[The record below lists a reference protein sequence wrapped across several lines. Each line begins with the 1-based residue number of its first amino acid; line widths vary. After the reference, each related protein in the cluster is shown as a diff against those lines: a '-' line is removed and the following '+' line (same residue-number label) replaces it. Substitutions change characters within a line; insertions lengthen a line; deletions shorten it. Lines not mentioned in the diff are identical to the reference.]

1 MQSQAFSK
9 LSRTYNLTTELADL
23 LRQRI
28 NSGQY
33 TVGQKL
39 PSSKYIE
46 TQAGVSRSVVREAV
60 AQLKAEGILTS
71 RQGVGVFVA
80 EKPAD
85 NAFKINA
92 SEFACIYDAI
102 KILELRK
109 AVETEMCA
117 MSAQKRTSAQ
127 LAKIEA
133 SFDMISQKNLQ
144 KLDSIQEDFTF
155 HRAIAEAADNPYFL
169 RFIEF
174 IGAGVVPAREIVT
187 QGVDTQVSDYIEL
200 IQAEHEQIVRAIRLK
215 DKDFARAAMKAHL
228 DNSISRHREI
238 IKQAELER

>member
-1 MQSQAFSK
+1 MQSQTFSK
-9 LSRTYNLTTELADL
+9 LSRTHNLTTELADL

-28 NSGQY
+28 HSGQY
-33 TVGQKL
+33 SVGQKL

-85 NAFKINA
+85 NTFKINA
-92 SEFACIYDAI
+92 SEFACIHDAI

-117 MSAQKRTSAQ
+117 MSAQKRTSTQ

-133 SFDMISQKNLQ
+133 CFDMISQKNHQ
-144 KLDSIQEDFTF
+144 KQDSIQEDFAF
-155 HRAIAEAADNPYFL
+155 HKAIAEAADNPYFL

-187 QGVDTQVSDYIEL
+187 TGEDSQVSDYIDI
-200 IQAEHEQIVRAIRLK
+200 IQDEHQQIVRAIRLK
-215 DKDFARAAMKAHL
+215 DKEFARAAMKAHL
-228 DNSISRHREI
+228 ENSIERHREI
-238 IKQAELER
+238 IKQAELKR